1 MSGLVTTKSLPSDE
15 NEMILQQLKVIHDIA
30 LKNLVLG
37 SLSDITRD
45 QLLEEAKCI
54 ELRKGTVLLE
64 QGQVSNSVY
73 FPTSGLLIGI
83 HEAHD
88 GTSIGNTVRGREGAV
103 GAIPTA
109 RTLHPKRT
117 GAMGRLVVQLPGEA
131 IVISKSHFAKI
142 LNDSFEL
149 LRVTLAHAANVIKW
163 HEETQNCSRHHRIE
177 NRIAYWLSVLFFYSG
192 DDSIPTTHAAI
203 AEVLGVR
210 RESVSMALRKF
221 EEREFIKMERSKLQL
236 LSPELMRNYSCEC
249 ETTISDL
256 AALHAAGQLTLDT
269 KLIGSF

>member
-1 MSGLVTTKSLPSDE
+1 MSGLVSTKSLPSDE
-15 NEMILQQLKVIHDIA
+15 NEMILQQLKVTHDIA

-109 RTLHPKRT
+109 RTLDPKRT
-117 GAMGRLVVQLPGEA
+117 GAMGRLVVQLPG
-131 IVISKSHFAKI
+131 
-142 LNDSFEL
+142 
-149 LRVTLAHAANVIKW
+149 
-163 HEETQNCSRHHRIE
+163 
-177 NRIAYWLSVLFFYSG
+177 
-192 DDSIPTTHAAI
+192 
-203 AEVLGVR
+203 
-210 RESVSMALRKF
+210 
-221 EEREFIKMERSKLQL
+221 
-236 LSPELMRNYSCEC
+236 
-249 ETTISDL
+249 
-256 AALHAAGQLTLDT
+256 
-269 KLIGSF
+269 